1 MTLPPRITYVTLG
14 ARDMPGLRAFYRGI
28 GWKEAPDSDD
38 HFAAFDL
45 GTTRLTLYPLSLLGE
60 EAAPGEPAPAT
71 GWHGTTFGVNV
82 ETTDA
87 VDDAFRV
94 AVAAGARAVADP
106 VRRQWGGY
114 SGYFADP
121 EGNRWELA
129 WAPFL

>member
-71 GWHGTTFGVNV
+71 GWHGTTWAHS
-82 ETTDA
+82 TPSA
-87 VDDAFRV
+87 YR
-94 AVAAGARAVADP
+94 
-106 VRRQWGGY
+106 
-114 SGYFADP
+114 
-121 EGNRWELA
+121 LA
-129 WAPFL
+129 TQHCPSPTCN